1 MKLFFCLPI
10 TGSIV
15 NILPTSNG
23 SRDSSSFSSRRLKAK
38 YLWSVVNLQLN
49 NFGVS
54 IPKESDENDGGS
66 PKAESG
72 DDIGDLTVVTWKGA
86 PTKNIFLSRKKPFI
100 LNE

>member
-23 SRDSSSFSSRRLKAK
+23 SRDSSSECSFSSKRLKAK
-38 YLWSVVNLQLN
+38 YLLSVVNLQLN

-54 IPKESDENDGGS
+54 NPKDSDEKDGGS
-66 PKAESG
+66 PRESG
-72 DDIGDLTVVTWKGA
+72 DDIGDLAVVTWKGA
-86 PTKNIFLSRKKPFI
+86 PEIYF
-100 LNE
+100 

>member
-1 MKLFFCLPI
+1 MKLFFCIPI

-54 IPKESDENDGGS
+54 IPKDSDENDGRA
-66 PKAESG
+66 PRESG
-72 DDIGDLTVVTWKGA
+72 DDIGDLAVVTWKGA
-86 PTKNIFLSRKKPFI
+86 PEIIEK
-100 LNE
+100 

>member
-23 SRDSSSFSSRRLKAK
+23 SRDSSSFSSKRLKAK

-66 PKAESG
+66 PKAEFG
-72 DDIGDLTVVTWKGA
+72 DDIGDLIVVTWKGA
-86 PTKNIFLSRKKPFI
+86 PTKNIFISRKKTFI